1 MRAINPTPRHLG
13 RTARRRKRQ
22 RQHRRQQGMTLVEIM
37 IVMAIIALI
46 AGAAG
51 FALIPQ
57 FTKAKVKQTSA
68 DAKTIASAAEMYMS
82 EQDGC
87 PSVEQLVSS
96 KTLKQTASTKDA
108 WGNEFA
114 IECNEDGAV
123 VRSGGPD
130 EQMGT
135 EDDIQ

>member
-1 MRAINPTPRHLG
+1 MRNTTPTPRPL
-13 RTARRRKRQ
+13 RCAERKRK
-22 RQHRRQQGMTLVEIM
+22 HKRQQGMTLVEIM

-68 DAKTIASAAEMYMS
+68 DAKTIASAVELHMS
-82 EQDGC
+82 ENDDC
-87 PSVEQLVSS
+87 PSVDQLVSS
-96 KTLKQTASTKDA
+96 KTLRQTASTKDA
-108 WGNEFA
+108 WGNDFS

>member
-1 MRAINPTPRHLG
+1 MPTTTQTPRHLRRHG
-13 RTARRRKRQ
+13 RR
-22 RQHRRQQGMTLVEIM
+22 HRRQEGMTLVEIM

-68 DAKTIASAAEMYMS
+68 DAKTIASAAELYMS
-82 EQDGC
+82 ESDDC
-87 PSVEQLVSS
+87 PSVDQLVSS
-96 KTLKQTASTKDA
+96 KTLKQTASTTDA
-108 WGNEFA
+108 WGNEFS

-123 VRSGGPD
+123 VRSAGPD
-130 EQMGT
+130 GQMNT
-135 EDDIQ
+135 EDAIQ

>member
-1 MRAINPTPRHLG
+1 MHTNHHDRH
-13 RTARRRKRQ
+13 TARRRA
-22 RQHRRQQGMTLVEIM
+22 RRRRREGMTLVEIM

-68 DAKTIASAAEMYMS
+68 DAKTIASAAELYMS
-82 EQDGC
+82 ENDDC
-87 PSVEQLVSS
+87 PSVDQLVSS
-96 KTLKQTASTKDA
+96 KTLKSTVSTKDA
-108 WGNEFA
+108 WGNDFA
-114 IECNEDGAV
+114 VECNEDGAV
-123 VRSGGPD
+123 VRSAGPD
-130 EQMGT
+130 EQMGS

>member
-1 MRAINPTPRHLG
+1 MRPITGTPRPLR
-13 RTARRRKRQ
+13 RTARKRKQ
-22 RQHRRQQGMTLVEIM
+22 KRQQGMTLVEIM

-68 DAKTIASAAEMYMS
+68 DAKLIASAAEMYMS
-82 EQDGC
+82 ENDDC
-87 PSVEQLVSS
+87 PSVDQLVAN
-96 KTLKQTASTKDA
+96 KTLKQSANTKDA
-108 WGNEFA
+108 WQNEFSV
-114 IECNEDGAV
+114 ECNEDGAV
-123 VRSGGPD
+123 VRSAGPD

-135 EDDIQ
+135 DDDIQ

>member
-1 MRAINPTPRHLG
+1 MDKKTLSPRNL
-13 RTARRRKRQ
+13 RRRQ
-22 RQHRRQQGMTLVEIM
+22 RRRRAGMTLVEIM

-82 EQDGC
+82 ENDDC
-87 PSVEQLVSS
+87 PSVDQLVSS
-96 KTLKQTASTKDA
+96 KTLKQTANTKDA
-108 WGNEFA
+108 WGNDYA
-114 IECNEDGAV
+114 VECNEDGAV
-123 VRSGGPD
+123 VRSSGPD

-135 EDDIQ
+135 DDDIQ